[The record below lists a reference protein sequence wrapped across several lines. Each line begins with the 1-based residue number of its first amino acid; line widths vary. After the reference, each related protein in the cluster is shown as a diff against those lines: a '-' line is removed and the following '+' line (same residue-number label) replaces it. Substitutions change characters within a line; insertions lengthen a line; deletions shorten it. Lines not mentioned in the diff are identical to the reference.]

1 MINDQ
6 YYFTFSFSCSDAK
19 SALFTPNTSHHV
31 YFYYKL
37 LYVTLARVFRFSLS
51 LLLLYI
57 PHESLFCDFTH
68 AFDFFF
74 CFFLDDTAETVLID
88 DARAMKKIRRAFVA
102 VSLNLCVY
110 I

>member
-1 MINDQ
+1 M
-6 YYFTFSFSCSDAK
+6 
-19 SALFTPNTSHHV
+19 
-31 YFYYKL
+31 L
-37 LYVTLARVFRFSLS
+37 LYVTLAWVLHFSLS

-57 PHESLFCDFTH
+57 PHESLFVTSPMLLT
-68 AFDFFF
+68 
-74 CFFLDDTAETVLID
+74 FFLFFDDTAQTVLID